1 MRASSVYTF
10 LLLALF
16 AVPALAQDTTNA
28 LSVTRFIEQVRTYHP
43 VARQAN
49 LLTEMAEANL
59 LAARGAFDPV
69 AELTNNAK
77 SLDGTN
83 YYRNTNPELRLPTA
97 FGVELKTG
105 FERNEGVYLNPE
117 RTKGVAT
124 YLGLEIPVLNGL
136 LIDKRRAALQQA
148 KIISTRSEQERLAA
162 YNNLLFD
169 AYTTYWQWAGAHQLL
184 QVYQEFEAISAE
196 RLALVRLLFENGDR
210 PMADTVEAHSQLLN
224 YRLLA
229 TAALQERNRQA
240 IELSGYLWSEA
251 GNPMLLPENAIPD
264 SLSTNLEAPEALQ
277 AEVMNNI
284 ILNHPELR
292 AYRFKLQEMDVE
304 LRLKR
309 QELLPVLK
317 LKANLLSKEYYDYK
331 EINPAYFRNNHQ
343 WGLTFKMP
351 LLLREARGAYRNAQL
366 KIESANLDIARKSFQ
381 IEQKILQYLNEAKL
395 LRSQLQTATSMY
407 NDLSFLLKTEEL
419 KFSQG
424 ESALFLINS
433 RESKVIETQQKLVE
447 LQVKYLKALY
457 AIEWA
462 SGRMR

>member
-1 MRASSVYTF
+1 MRASSIYTF

-28 LSVTRFIEQVRTYHP
+28 LSATRFIEQVRTYHP

-124 YLGLEIPVLNGL
+124 YMGLEIPVLNGL

-184 QVYQEFEAISAE
+184 EVYREFEQISAE
-196 RLALVRLLFENGDR
+196 RLALVKLLFENGDR

-264 SLSTNLEAPEALQ
+264 SLNTNLEAPEALQ
-277 AEVMNNI
+277 AEVMNNL

-317 LKANLLSKEYYDYK
+317 LKANILSKEYYDYK

-351 LLLREARGAYRNAQL
+351 LLLREARGAYRSAQL
-366 KIESANLDIARKSFQ
+366 KIESANLEIARKSFQ

-395 LRSQLQTATSMY
+395 LRAQLQTATSMY